1 MVHVF
6 YNERK
11 LQNLELVIL
20 DLKISDIFFVILD
33 MIFIKTFI
41 KIVNSNLI
49 HFLQIERL
57 IVIQ

>member
-49 HFLQIERL
+49 HFLQIKRL